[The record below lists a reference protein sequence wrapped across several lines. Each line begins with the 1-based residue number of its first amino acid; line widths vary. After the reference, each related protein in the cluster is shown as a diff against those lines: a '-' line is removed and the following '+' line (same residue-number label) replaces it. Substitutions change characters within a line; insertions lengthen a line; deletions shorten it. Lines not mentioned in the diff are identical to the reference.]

1 MVPLLFL
8 QQPKNG
14 LKWPY
19 KVNKNKALVNDRIL
33 KGSSSM
39 RLASILFSS
48 LILLSSF
55 GAFAQDGEK
64 LFKQNCSSCHRIDDQ
79 KVVGPG
85 LAGIEDRAPSRE
97 WIVKWVQDP
106 DGMVASGDEYANS
119 IKDYS
124 PTAMTAFGYLEEAQI
139 FAILDYIANPPVE
152 EATADVA
159 DAGVGEAAGAGSG
172 TLDENVLRNIL
183 IAIAALLVVLVMI
196 LSSVRKSLTKLVDAK
211 TGETTIERGTWG
223 SITYWL
229 NTHRGWT
236 GVILLACTLAFLRW
250 GVGYLMDEVGV
261 YQGYKPE
268 QPIAFSHKIHA
279 GQNGINC
286 VYCHTSAEKGKT
298 AGIPSLNVCMNCHTY
313 VQEGP
318 SGTEEIAKIYAALD
332 YDPVNQVYGDN
343 PSPVKWVRVHN
354 LPDLAYF
361 NHSQH
366 VVVGKIE
373 CQECHGEIE
382 EMGVAEQHSP
392 LTMGWCVNC
401 HRETSVQV
409 ANNEYYEDLHE
420 RTPDWHNGE
429 AITVEKIGG
438 LECAK
443 CHY

>member
-1 MVPLLFL
+1 
-8 QQPKNG
+8 
-14 LKWPY
+14 
-19 KVNKNKALVNDRIL
+19 
-33 KGSSSM
+33 M

-48 LILLSSF
+48 LILLLSF
-55 GAFAQDGEK
+55 SAFAQDGEK
-64 LFKQNCSSCHRIDDQ
+64 LFKQNCATCHLPTE
-79 KVVGPG
+79 KAMVGPG
-85 LAGIEDRAPSRE
+85 LKGITDRAPSEE
-97 WIVKWVQDP
+97 WIVKWVKSP
-106 DGMVASGDEYANS
+106 AAMIASGDAYANS
-119 IKDYS
+119 IKDFS
-124 PTAMTAFGYLEEAQI
+124 PSMMTDFGFLSDDEIKSIVGYI
-139 FAILDYIANPPVE
+139 KDYQEPVAE
-152 EATADVA
+152 VAVDASATS
-159 DAGVGEAAGAGSG
+159 GGTSTSG
-172 TLDENVLRNIL
+172 TLDENVLRNVL

-223 SITYWL
+223 SITHWM

-236 GVILLACTLAFLRW
+236 GVILLGCTLAFLRW
-250 GVGYLMDEVGV
+250 GVGVLMDDIGV

-268 QPIAFSHKIHA
+268 QPIGFSHKIHA

-298 AGIPSLNVCMNCHTY
+298 AGIPSLNVCMNCHSY
-313 VQEGP
+313 VNEGP
-318 SGTEEIAKIYAALD
+318 SGTTEIAKIYQALD
-332 YDPVNQVYGDN
+332 YDYDSKTYGDN
-343 PSPVKWVRVHN
+343 PTPVKWVRVHN

-373 CQECHGEIE
+373 CQQCHGAVE

-420 RTPDWHNGE
+420 RTPDWHDGNPV
-429 AITVEKIGG
+429 TVERIGG

>member
-1 MVPLLFL
+1 
-8 QQPKNG
+8 
-14 LKWPY
+14 
-19 KVNKNKALVNDRIL
+19 
-33 KGSSSM
+33 M

-48 LILLSSF
+48 LILLASF
-55 GAFAQDGEK
+55 GASAQDGEK
-64 LFKQNCSSCHRIDDQ
+64 LFKQNCATCHRIDD
-79 KVVGPG
+79 KMVVGPG

-97 WIVKWVQDP
+97 WLVKWVQGP
-106 DGMVASGDEYANS
+106 AAMIASGDAYANS
-119 IKDYS
+119 IKDAS
-124 PTAMTAFGYLEEAQI
+124 PSMMTDFGYLEEAEILAI
-139 FAILDYIANPPVE
+139 FDYVKAPPVE
-152 EATADVA
+152 EEV
-159 DAGVGEAAGAGSG
+159 VVEEVAGSEG
-172 TLDENVLRNIL
+172 SEKGSLDENVLRNIL
-183 IAIAALLVVLVMI
+183 FAIAALLLVLVMI

-223 SITYWL
+223 SITHWM
-229 NTHRGWT
+229 NNHRGWT

-250 GVGYLMDEVGV
+250 GVGFLMDEVGV
-261 YQGYKPE
+261 YQGYKPS

-298 AGIPSLNVCMNCHTY
+298 AGIPSLNVCMNCHSY
-313 VQEGP
+313 VNEGP

-332 YDPVNQVYGDN
+332 YDYDTKEYGDN
-343 PSPVKWVRVHN
+343 PTPVEWVRVHN

-373 CQECHGEIE
+373 CQECHGEVE

-420 RTPDWHNGE
+420 RTPDWHDGE
-429 AITVEKIGG
+429 AITVERIGG

>member
-1 MVPLLFL
+1 
-8 QQPKNG
+8 
-14 LKWPY
+14 
-19 KVNKNKALVNDRIL
+19 
-33 KGSSSM
+33 M

-48 LILLSSF
+48 LLMLSVF
-55 GAFAQDGEK
+55 GANAQDGEK
-64 LFKQNCSSCHRIDDQ
+64 LFKQNCATCHRIDD
-79 KVVGPG
+79 KKMVGPG
-85 LAGIEDRAPSRE
+85 LAGIEDRAPDRE
-97 WIVKWVQDP
+97 WIIKWVKGP
-106 DGMVASGDEYANS
+106 AALIASGDEYANS
-119 IKDYS
+119 IKDADPS
-124 PTAMTAFGYLEEAQI
+124 MMTDFGYLEDEQI
-139 FAILDYIANPPVE
+139 LAILDYVKNPPVKEVVE
-152 EATADVA
+152 EAAVLTEGPA
-159 DAGVGEAAGAGSG
+159 AGV
-172 TLDENVLRNIL
+172 LDENVLRNVL
-183 IAIAALLVVLVMI
+183 LAIAGLLLVLVVI
-196 LSSVRKSLTKLVDAK
+196 LSSVRRSLTTLVSEK
-211 TGETTIERGTWG
+211 TGEDAPVERGTWG
-223 SITYWL
+223 SITHWM
-229 NTHRGWT
+229 NMHRGWT
-236 GVILLACTLAFLRW
+236 GVFLLVCTLAFLRW
-250 GVGYLMDEVGV
+250 GVVELMEIGV

-332 YDPVNQVYGDN
+332 YNPDTKKYGDN
-343 PSPVKWVRVHN
+343 PTPVEWVRVHN

-373 CQECHGEIE
+373 CQQCHGEVE

-392 LTMGWCVNC
+392 LTMGWCVEC
-401 HRETSVQV
+401 HRTTSVQV

-420 RTPDWHNGE
+420 RTPAWHDGNPV
-429 AITVEKIGG
+429 TVERIGG

>member
-1 MVPLLFL
+1 
-8 QQPKNG
+8 
-14 LKWPY
+14 
-19 KVNKNKALVNDRIL
+19 
-33 KGSSSM
+33 M

-48 LILLSSF
+48 LILISTF

-97 WIVKWVQDP
+97 WIAKWVKNP
-106 DGMVASGDEYANS
+106 DAMIASGDEYANK
-119 IKDYS
+119 IKDFS
-124 PTAMTAFGYLEEAQI
+124 PTAMTAFGFLEDAEI
-139 FAILDYIANPPVE
+139 FAILDYIKNPPVV
-152 EATADVA
+152 EAPAQTA
-159 DAGVGEAAGAGSG
+159 DAGAADGAATSASG
-172 TLDENVLRNIL
+172 KLDENVLRNVL
-183 IAIAALLVVLVMI
+183 IAITALLVVLIMI

-211 TGETTIERGTWG
+211 TGETTVELGTLG
-223 SITYWL
+223 SIGHWM

-236 GVILLACTLAFLRW
+236 GVVLLACTLAFLRW
-250 GVGYLMDEVGV
+250 GVGELMDNVGV

-318 SGTEEIAKIYAALD
+318 SGKTEIAKIYAALD
-332 YDPVNQVYGDN
+332 YDPVTQVYGDN
-343 PSPVKWVRVHN
+343 PTPVKWVRVHN

-373 CQECHGEIE
+373 CQQCHGAIE

-401 HRETSVQV
+401 HRETQVQV
-409 ANNEYYEDLHE
+409 ADNEYYEDLHE
-420 RTPDWHNGE
+420 RTPDWHDGNPV
-429 AITVEKIGG
+429 TVERIGG

>member
-1 MVPLLFL
+1 
-8 QQPKNG
+8 
-14 LKWPY
+14 
-19 KVNKNKALVNDRIL
+19 
-33 KGSSSM
+33 M

-48 LILLSSF
+48 LILVFSF
-55 GAFAQDGEK
+55 SASAQDGEK
-64 LFKQNCSSCHRIDDQ
+64 LFKQNCSSCHRIDD
-79 KVVGPG
+79 KTVVGPG
-85 LAGIEDRAPSRE
+85 LQGIEDRAPSRE
-97 WIVKWVQDP
+97 WIIKWVQNP
-106 DGMVASGDEYANS
+106 DGMIASGDAYANQ
-119 IKDYS
+119 IKEFS
-124 PTAMTAFGYLEEAQI
+124 PTAMTAFGYLEDAQI
-139 FAILDYIANPPVE
+139 IAILDYIANPPVQE
-152 EATADVA
+152 EAVA
-159 DAGVGEAAGAGSG
+159 EVTMVDSGSEKG
-172 TLDENVLRNIL
+172 KLDENVLRNIL
-183 IAIAALLVVLVMI
+183 IGIAALLFVLIMI
-196 LSSVRKSLTKLVDAK
+196 LSSVRKSLTRLVDAK

-223 SITYWL
+223 SVTHWM

-250 GVGYLMDEVGV
+250 GTGYLMDNVGV

-298 AGIPSLNVCMNCHTY
+298 AGVPSLNVCMNCHSY
-313 VQEGP
+313 VNEGP

-332 YDPVNQVYGDN
+332 YDYDTKTYGDN
-343 PSPVKWVRVHN
+343 PTPVKWVRVHN

-373 CQECHGEIE
+373 CQECHGEVE

-420 RTPDWHNGE
+420 RTPDWHDGNPV
-429 AITVEKIGG
+429 TVERIGG

>member
-1 MVPLLFL
+1 
-8 QQPKNG
+8 
-14 LKWPY
+14 
-19 KVNKNKALVNDRIL
+19 
-33 KGSSSM
+33 M

-64 LFKQNCSSCHRIDDQ
+64 LFKQNCSSCHRIDGQ

-97 WIVKWVQDP
+97 WIVKWVQNP

-119 IKDYS
+119 IKDFS

-139 FAILDYIANPPVE
+139 FAILDYIKNPPVE
-152 EATADVA
+152 EVPAEVA
-159 DAGVGEAAGAGSG
+159 DAGAGDAAGSG
-172 TLDENVLRNIL
+172 SGKLDENVLRNIL

-196 LSSVRKSLTKLVDAK
+196 LSSVRKSLTVLVDAK

-223 SITYWL
+223 SIGHWM

-236 GVILLACTLAFLRW
+236 GVILLGCTLAFLRW
-250 GVGYLMDEVGV
+250 GVGELMDNVGV

-318 SGTEEIAKIYAALD
+318 SGKTEIAKIYAALD

-343 PSPVKWVRVHN
+343 PKPVEWVRVHN

-373 CQECHGEIE
+373 CQQCHGEIE

>member
-1 MVPLLFL
+1 
-8 QQPKNG
+8 
-14 LKWPY
+14 
-19 KVNKNKALVNDRIL
+19 
-33 KGSSSM
+33 M

-55 GAFAQDGEK
+55 GAVAQDGEK

-106 DGMVASGDEYANS
+106 DGMVASGDEYANT
-119 IKDYS
+119 IKDFS

-152 EATADVA
+152 EAPAEVA
-159 DAGVGEAAGAGSG
+159 DAGAGDAAGAGSG

-211 TGETTIERGTWG
+211 TGETTIERGTLG
-223 SITYWL
+223 SIGHWM

-236 GVILLACTLAFLRW
+236 GVLLLVGTLAFLRW

-261 YQGYKPE
+261 YQGYQPE
-268 QPIAFSHKIHA
+268 QPINFSHKIHA

-318 SGTEEIAKIYAALD
+318 SGKTEIAKIYAALD
-332 YDPVNQVYGDN
+332 YDPATQEYGDN
-343 PSPVKWVRVHN
+343 PKPVEWVRVHN

-373 CQECHGEIE
+373 CQECHGAME
-382 EMGVAEQHSP
+382 EMGVANQHSP
-392 LTMGWCVNC
+392 LTMGWCINC

>member
-1 MVPLLFL
+1 
-8 QQPKNG
+8 
-14 LKWPY
+14 
-19 KVNKNKALVNDRIL
+19 
-33 KGSSSM
+33 M

-48 LILLSSF
+48 LILLASF
-55 GAFAQDGEK
+55 GASAQDGEK
-64 LFKQNCSSCHRIDDQ
+64 LFKQNCATCHRIDD
-79 KVVGPG
+79 KMVVGPG

-97 WIVKWVQDP
+97 WLVKWVQGP
-106 DGMVASGDEYANS
+106 AAMIASGDAYANS
-119 IKDYS
+119 IKDAS
-124 PTAMTAFGYLEEAQI
+124 PSMMTGFGYLEEAEILAI
-139 FAILDYIANPPVE
+139 FDYVKAPPVE
-152 EATADVA
+152 EEV
-159 DAGVGEAAGAGSG
+159 VVEEVAGSEG
-172 TLDENVLRNIL
+172 SEKGSLDENVLRNIL
-183 IAIAALLVVLVMI
+183 FAIAALLLVLVMI

-223 SITYWL
+223 SITHWM
-229 NTHRGWT
+229 NNHRGWT

-250 GVGYLMDEVGV
+250 GVGFLMDEVGV
-261 YQGYKPE
+261 YQGYKPS

-298 AGIPSLNVCMNCHTY
+298 AGIPSLNVCMNCHSY
-313 VQEGP
+313 VNEGP

-332 YDPVNQVYGDN
+332 YDYDTKEYGDN
-343 PSPVKWVRVHN
+343 PTPVEWVRVHN

-373 CQECHGEIE
+373 CQECHGEVE

-420 RTPDWHNGE
+420 RTPDWHDGE
-429 AITVEKIGG
+429 AITVERIGG